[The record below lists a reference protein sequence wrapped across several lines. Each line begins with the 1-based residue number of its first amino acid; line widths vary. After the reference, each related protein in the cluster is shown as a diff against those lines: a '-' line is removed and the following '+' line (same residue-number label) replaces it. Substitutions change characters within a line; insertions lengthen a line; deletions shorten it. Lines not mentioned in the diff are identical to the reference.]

1 MHPHVGRE
9 IAEAVLMAQRLAT
22 VVSGSS
28 KLLRSGVGA
37 TVLGL
42 ALATSP
48 QARATAPGEA
58 EMAAAE
64 PLPEVHESWARRAS
78 RDLRRPPTTFSQG
91 LAIVELPSEAAPGTR
106 QRPRRALSV
115 PSDAPRLFL
124 RSIGI
129 EANECATRFRLPTK
143 LKRDAESGTSIEV
156 RAHLGLACS
165 F

>member
-1 MHPHVGRE
+1 
-9 IAEAVLMAQRLAT
+9 MAQHPAH

-28 KLLRSGVGA
+28 KSLRSCVGA
-37 TVLGL
+37 SVLGL
-42 ALATSP
+42 MIATAGP
-48 QARATAPGEA
+48 ARAFEPAQPETAGA
-58 EMAAAE
+58 Q

-78 RDLRRPPTTFSQG
+78 RDLRRPPVAIGQG

-115 PSDAPRLFL
+115 PSETPRLFL

-143 LKRDAESGTSIEV
+143 LKRDVESGTSIEV

>member
-1 MHPHVGRE
+1 
-9 IAEAVLMAQRLAT
+9 MAQRTAT
-22 VVSGSS
+22 VVSSSS
-28 KLLRSGVGA
+28 KLLRSCLGA
-37 TVLGL
+37 SLLGL
-42 ALATSP
+42 ALAAVP
-48 QARATAPGEA
+48 DARAAQPSETEA
-58 EMAAAE
+58 SSTE

-78 RDLRRPPTTFSQG
+78 RDLRRPPTTISQG

-115 PSDAPRLFL
+115 PSESPRFFL

-129 EANECATRFRLPTK
+129 EADECATRFRLPTK
-143 LKRDAESGTSIEV
+143 LRRDAESGTSIEV